1 MTSKGVSCSLSNTLF
16 DPKNR
21 RSSRLTDFPLK
32 PSRPKE
38 GRVRFLRCSTVG
50 QFQIPRRVFSPTGPP
65 AEISRVSGGRSTP
78 RAPTT
83 SSSSCDDDDD
93 HFLSIFSI
101 PIRSMKCTQ
110 SVGSK
115 YAQVTLRRS
124 KVFTLPT
131 SLLRRL
137 RSDDSLE
144 LRTSQLCTVI
154 AAIDRIAKKKLALC
168 MTCSCLVWV
177 YVFGPPASFTGSQ

>member
-78 RAPTT
+78 RAPTM
-83 SSSSCDDDDD
+83 SSSSCDDDDDD

-115 YAQVTLRRS
+115 FAQVTLRRS

-144 LRTSQLCTVI
+144 LRTSQLLSLQRSI
-154 AAIDRIAKKKLALC
+154 ALQKKNSRYA
-168 MTCSCLVWV
+168 
-177 YVFGPPASFTGSQ
+177 